1 MTGSTE
7 KFKFPLKVKNDIK
20 CFLIRYEQW
29 TEADNKENTMITSL
43 SAGIILGLSAG
54 FSPGPLLTLVVSQS
68 LKHGLKEGIKVAI
81 APLITDLP
89 IILISICVLAHLA
102 NFRTILGIIS
112 LIGGFFVLY
121 LAYESF
127 QTSKL
132 WINIQDA
139 EPQSLR
145 KGIVI
150 NALNPNP
157 YLFWF
162 SIGAPT
168 IIKAW
173 RENLFTAAAFVTGF
187 YVCLVG
193 SKVFTAILVSKS
205 RQFFIGKTY
214 GYLMRVVGVLLL
226 IFALLLFRD
235 GINLLGSQ

>member
-1 MTGSTE
+1 M
-7 KFKFPLKVKNDIK
+7 IA
-20 CFLIRYEQW
+20 FLCAGIVLG
-29 TEADNKENTMITSL
+29 M
-43 SAGIILGLSAG
+43 SAGL
-54 FSPGPLLTLVVSQS
+54 SPGPLLTLVISQT
-68 LKHGLKEGIKVAI
+68 LKHSIKEGVKVAL

-89 IILISICVLAHLA
+89 IILISTFVLSRLA

-112 LIGGFFVLY
+112 LVGGLFVMY

-132 WINIQDA
+132 DVNFQDA

-145 KGIVI
+145 KASIV
-150 NALNPNP
+150 NALNPHP

-162 SIGAPT
+162 SVGAPT

-173 RENLFTAAAFVTGF
+173 EENPFVALVFVIGF
-187 YVCLVG
+187 YACLVG
-193 SKVFTAILVSKS
+193 SKVFVASLVGKS

-214 GYLMRVVGVLLL
+214 VYLMRVLGTLLL

-235 GINLLGSQ
+235 GLDLLGVLA